1 MGVGTGTDDAVVIVG
16 AGMGGLAAAL
26 LLVHAGYRVTVVD
39 MAAGPGG
46 KVRQVAAGGRLF
58 DAGPTVLTMKWVFD
72 ELLARFGTTLE
83 TELRLTRCE
92 VLARHYWQGG
102 QQLDLFTDP
111 ARTRDAI
118 GDFAGVQAA
127 AGFSRF
133 AADAARIYRLL
144 ERSFIDAPRP
154 NPLSLSARI
163 GLHRPAALMALR
175 PYTTLW
181 SALSGY
187 FTDPRLRQLFGR
199 YATYCGSSPFLAPA
213 TLMLVAHVE
222 QAGVWIVDGGM
233 AALARR
239 LTALAQAAGVEFRFG
254 ERVVCIDRDRSD
266 RSVIGVT
273 TDQQQHLGAGAVIYN
288 GDAAA
293 LGAML
298 TPAASPP
305 RRPVERSLSALV
317 ACGLAKPDGVAL
329 AHHTVFFSDDYA
341 AEFDAIRRHRRPPAD
356 PTVYLCAQD
365 RSDRGDLADLPA
377 PGTGERVYSLMNMPA
392 DGDGHAYSQS
402 EIDQCLSSMQ
412 RRLAANGLTLTYD
425 RRLLSVTAPDWFH
438 RLYPGTGGALYG
450 MASHGAMASFRR
462 PSAAG
467 PIRGLYLA
475 GGSVHPG
482 PGVPMA
488 ALSGK
493 IAAERL
499 MADRALIGR
508 SRPAAITGGMSMRS
522 AIADTTR

>member
-1 MGVGTGTDDAVVIVG
+1 MGDSAGPDDAVVIVG

-26 LLVHAGYRVTVVD
+26 VLAHAGYRVTLVD
-39 MAAGPGG
+39 AAAGPGG
-46 KVRQVAAGGRLF
+46 KLRQVTAGGRVF

-72 ELLARFGTTLE
+72 ELLARYGTALE
-83 TELRLTRCE
+83 TELRLTRSHL
-92 VLARHYWQGG
+92 LARHYWQGG
-102 QQLDLFTDP
+102 QRLDLHADP
-111 ARTRDAI
+111 AQTQDAI
-118 GDFAGVQAA
+118 GYFAGAQAA
-127 AGFSRF
+127 AGFARF
-133 AADAARIYRLL
+133 AKDSAQIYRLL
-144 ERSFIDAPRP
+144 ERTFIDAPRP

-163 GLHRPAALMALR
+163 GLHRPTALRALR

-181 SALSGY
+181 SALSDY

-222 QAGVWIVDGGM
+222 QAGVWMVDGGM

-239 LTALAQAAGVEFRFG
+239 LTALAQAAGVEFRFD
-254 ERVVCIDRDRSD
+254 ERVVSIDRDRSG

-273 TDQQQHLGAGAVIYN
+273 TDQQQHLSASAVIYN
-288 GDAAA
+288 GDVAA
-293 LGAML
+293 L
-298 TPAASPP
+298 ASMITATRQAPHQP
-305 RRPVERSLSALV
+305 EERSLSALV
-317 ACGLAKPDGVAL
+317 ACGPAKPDGVAL

-341 AEFDAIRRHRRPPAD
+341 AEFDAIRLHRRPPAD

-377 PGTGERVYSLMNMPA
+377 GETGERLYSLMNMPA
-392 DGDGHAYSQS
+392 DGDSHAYTQS
-402 EIDQCLSSMQ
+402 EIDRCLTSME

-425 RRLLSVTAPDWFH
+425 RRVVSVTTPDWFH

-462 PSAAG
+462 PSATG
-467 PIRGLYLA
+467 SIRGLYLA

-499 MADRALIGR
+499 VADRALIGR
-508 SRPAAITGGMSMRS
+508 SRPVAITGGMSMRS
-522 AIADTTR
+522 ATADNTR